1 MSDSILCIPDIWI
14 QSPAAQNNLERALA
28 NKFKTPAELFGLN
41 DSEGFTLK
49 SSDDEYLKVRG

>member
-14 QSPAAQNNLERALA
+14 QSPASQNNLERALA
-28 NKFKTPAELFGLN
+28 NKFKTPAELFGLR

-49 SSDDEYLKVRG
+49 SSEDEYLKVRG